1 MSKKKIVSMIVSL
14 LIVGLVLV
22 TGGVLFTLDYF
33 YSKMEI
39 TDHLIYD
46 EVGIRGRL
54 LEKERGGHV
63 INIAVLGIDGEDNHS
78 NRRSEMVKVISLDMR
93 NQTVK
98 LISIQSDM
106 LVYTPD
112 VGQDFERLGHVYG
125 YGKAPLTLKVLNET
139 FDLDITRYVAL
150 KLEGMEQMIEMI
162 NGIEL
167 DVHKDEVKM
176 INEQIKQLNRMADT
190 DMETSSLVT
199 DGIQTLSG
207 QQAMAY
213 MRNGDESDGVARIQR
228 QQKVIDAVIDK
239 VMNQSYM
246 TLLRVLSACLPYV
259 ETNLTQNELIK
270 FGLKALT
277 FDLEKMEEMDV
288 PASDYKHDLASYK
301 GDRSFY
307 IVDCYQNLVHDVH
320 EFIYNE
326 SYYQS
331 SIPMVDIWLRLEE
344 ESEWVATSGKG
355 YFFRSS
361 GNDSTENYDE
371 GVE

>member
-14 LIVGLVLV
+14 LIAGLVLI

-78 NRRSEMVKVISLDMR
+78 NRRSEMIKVISLDMK

-98 LISIQSDM
+98 LISVQSDM

-112 VGQDFERLGHVYG
+112 VGQDFERLGHVYE
-125 YGKAPLTLKVLNET
+125 YGEAPLTLKILNET
-139 FDLDITRYVAL
+139 FDLDITRYVTL
-150 KLEGMEQMIEMI
+150 KLEGMEQLIEMI

-176 INEQIKQLNRMADT
+176 INEQIKQLNRPADT

-213 MRNGDESDGVARIQR
+213 MRNGDESDGVARMKR

-239 VMNQSYM
+239 VMDQSYM
-246 TLLRVLSACLPYV
+246 TLWRVLSACLPYV
-259 ETNLTQNELIK
+259 ETNLTQSELIK
-270 FGLKALT
+270 FGLKAFT
-277 FDLEKMEEMDV
+277 FDLEKIEEMDV
-288 PASDYKHDLASYK
+288 PISDYKQDLVSYK
-301 GDRSFY
+301 DDLSFY
-307 IVDCYQNLVHDVH
+307 IVDCYQNLVRDVH

-344 ESEWVATSGKG
+344 EVEPVATSGKG
-355 YFFRSS
+355 YFFRSP
-361 GNDSTENYDE
+361 GNDSTKNDKES
-371 GVE
+371 VE